1 MAEAEKARL
10 AQLIGEDE
18 DDTDSVELSEAD
30 RKRMAELLRRSAS
43 EDADVTSP
51 RPLAGRALTL
61 DSVEEVD
68 DDELVEEV
76 DEALAEAA
84 KVAQEELE
92 GKAVEEAAAEEA
104 AADTAREEPTE
115 KAVDDEAADT
125 AREEPK
131 EEALALDDEATATAR
146 EELKEEADA
155 LRAATADK
163 PPPTSN
169 APRAPVVVTVVATRK
184 AEDSDDLQ
192 VRRVDEEDELDYK
205 RVKQQNPMAV
215 AEARRLATEHDSQ
228 SPSGIV
234 LECVWENETLDVG
247 VLDGAKLRLMQAAP
261 ASWPAAQVDMQR
273 TWRPCRGN
281 ARRGPDSRPAFESP
295 TRVELAEK
303 FVLAGGPPIGDDA
316 STLPDSR
323 SWRWLSPWQV
333 DSSVHGSDRVV
344 IGDSPAPDAWLYAPN
359 WPRDEVGYQV
369 TDLDARVRCRR
380 WVRPRERTSAHAL
393 LDTFLAES
401 DDDDAVLSAMAAHR
415 DDDGLID
422 LDAVLT
428 DLGYVVEPDELL
440 APPPPPPP
448 RRGVA
453 VPPPARE
460 APNVDETDGVV
471 VDFVWENQRWRPGG
485 KTGVLGGGT
494 WAAGTLV
501 RRPPFE
507 ASRPVL
513 ATLFRKFNGPPSLEA
528 EVMVDNAGLPG
539 TENDAL
545 TEWRWLGPWVVDS
558 ASFGIDRTLAD
569 VDAHSQPGKDGW
581 LYAFDWPREDRGYRA
596 AQDTKSFVR
605 CRRWVR
611 PREKHNKPPP
621 STASSPAPVKDAA
634 KNLKLFE

>member
-18 DDTDSVELSEAD
+18 DDMDSVEETEAD
-30 RKRMAELLRRSAS
+30 RKRMAELLQRGVS

-51 RPLAGRALTL
+51 KPLPARGLTL
-61 DSVEEVD
+61 DSVEESDGLVD

-84 KVAQEELE
+84 EVAKVSEEDQ
-92 GKAVEEAAAEEA
+92 
-104 AADTAREEPTE
+104 ADT
-115 KAVDDEAADT
+115 VDDEAAATTDAAADKAPT
-125 AREEPK
+125 
-131 EEALALDDEATATAR
+131 ALD
-146 EELKEEADA
+146 
-155 LRAATADK
+155 
-163 PPPTSN
+163 

-184 AEDSDDLQ
+184 AEASEDLLEQ
-192 VRRVDEEDELDYK
+192 IRRVDEEGELDYK
-205 RVKQQNPMAV
+205 KPKQQNPMAV
-215 AEARRLATEHDSQ
+215 AEARRLASEHDSQ
-228 SPSGIV
+228 SSGGIV
-234 LECVWENETLDVG
+234 LECVWENEALEVG

-273 TWRPCRGN
+273 SRATWRPCRGN
-281 ARRGPDSRPAFESP
+281 ARRGPDTRPAFESP
-295 TRVELAEK
+295 TRVELAKK
-303 FVLAGGPPIGDDA
+303 FVRAGGPPVGDDA
-316 STLPDSR
+316 STLPDPR

-344 IGDSPAPDAWLYAPN
+344 IGDSPAPDAWLYAPS
-359 WPRDEVGYQV
+359 WPRDEVGYQL
-369 TDLDARVRCRR
+369 TDDDARVRCRR

-393 LDTFLAES
+393 LDTLLAEG
-401 DDDDAVLSAMAAHR
+401 DDDDAVLRAMAAHR
-415 DDDGLID
+415 DGDGMID
-422 LDAVLT
+422 LDAVLN
-428 DLGYVVEPDELL
+428 DLGYDVEPEET

-453 VPPPARE
+453 VPPPPRE

-494 WAAGTLV
+494 WAAATLV

-569 VDAHSQPGKDGW
+569 VDAHGQPGKDGW
-581 LYAFDWPREDRGYRA
+581 LYAFDWPRDDRGYRST
-596 AQDTKSFVR
+596 QDTKSFVR

-621 STASSPAPVKDAA
+621 SATSSPAPLKDAG